1 MSVVNFPGSLYL
13 SAMTAARC
21 QTDIMSGPA
30 TLGSV
35 STDGSVLVACAPI
48 SSVTAVEASVPP
60 ALIMRLHR
68 STVLSPISFGLP
80 S

>member
-1 MSVVNFPGSLYL
+1 MRVVNLPGSLYL

-35 STDGSVLVACAPI
+35 STDGSVFVACAPI
-48 SSVTAVEASVPP
+48 SSVTAAAASVPP
-60 ALIMRLHR
+60 ALIMRLQR
-68 STVLSPISFGLP
+68 STVLSPITAGLP
-80 S
+80 L

>member
-21 QTDIMSGPA
+21 HTDIMSGPA
-30 TLGSV
+30 TFGSV

-48 SSVTAVEASVPP
+48 SSVTAVDASVPP
-60 ALIMRLHR
+60 ALIMRLQR
-68 STVLSPISFGLP
+68 WMVLSPISAGLP
-80 S
+80 L